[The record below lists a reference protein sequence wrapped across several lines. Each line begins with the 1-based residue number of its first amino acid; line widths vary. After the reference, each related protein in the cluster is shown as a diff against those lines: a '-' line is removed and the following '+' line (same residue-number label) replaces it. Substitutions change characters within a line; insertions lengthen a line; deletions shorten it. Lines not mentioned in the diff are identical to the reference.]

1 MAHLAS
7 SLRLVF
13 SASLLVAAPFLM
25 GAKGGCGGAAFSTT
39 DAPAVT
45 GNWNITYDD
54 KLGVEVTIGGKVYK
68 QDLGAAGGK
77 FTINHD
83 GKPIEFN
90 LDCNRP
96 EVVCPS
102 EAWPKQV
109 KIEQRSA
116 EYDHQM
122 VVTLPHQSCSG
133 KLVEP
138 APEKCGAG
146 TNNPK
151 CDKVCDGTVTV
162 MNTEHLGVIEED
174 GSGFSF
180 LLGAGVAS
188 NGVNCIL
195 LGVSTVKADLVSTG
209 SAAAGNW
216 TSTGMKNGVVTAG
229 YAGGCLWAGDPNG
242 DKQVEALVIG
252 AGVKFTT
259 GFTGARM

>member
-1 MAHLAS
+1 MTLS
-7 SLRLVF
+7 SRPRIVIPAALILV
-13 SASLLVAAPFLM
+13 APFLM
-25 GAKGGCGGAAFSTT
+25 GAKGGCGGAAFSKT
-39 DAPAVT
+39 DAPDVSGT
-45 GNWNITYDD
+45 WNIAYDD
-54 KLGVEVTIGGKVYK
+54 KLGVEVTVGGKVYK

-77 FTINHD
+77 FTINHE

-90 LDCNRP
+90 LDCSRP

-122 VVTLPHQSCSG
+122 VVTLPLQSCSG

-138 APEKCGAG
+138 APGKCGDG
-146 TNNPK
+146 TSNPK
-151 CDKVCDGTVTV
+151 CEKVCDGTVTV
-162 MNTEHLGVIEED
+162 KSTEHFGVIEED
-174 GSGFSF
+174 GSRFSF

-195 LGVSTVKADLVSTG
+195 LGISTVNADLVNTG
-209 SAAAGNW
+209 SAATDNW

-242 DKQVEALVIG
+242 DKQIEALVLG
-252 AGVKFTT
+252 AAVKFTT